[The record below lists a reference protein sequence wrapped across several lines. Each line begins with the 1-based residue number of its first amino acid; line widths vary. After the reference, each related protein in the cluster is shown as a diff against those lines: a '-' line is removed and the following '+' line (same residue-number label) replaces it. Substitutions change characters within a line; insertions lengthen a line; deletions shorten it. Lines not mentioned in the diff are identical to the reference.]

1 MSFEATL
8 YNCSDDPRKAV
19 KTFPAGIPVATITP
33 TESCDILNPT
43 FILNYNA
50 SYTTCNYIFVGAP
63 FNRRYFI
70 TDIKIDIGKKIVI
83 TCAVDVLSTY
93 WADIKGNEVNVVRQE
108 NLKEPYL
115 PDPEY
120 KTYTDFQNITYMPPQ
135 SQIEAALANVWDNN
149 YKPFILAYAG
159 GPKTSQE
166 NNNALDNLIG
176 GGD

>member
-1 MSFEATL
+1 MSFSATL

-19 KTFPAGIPVATITP
+19 KTLPAGIPVATITP

-50 SYTTCNYIFVGAP
+50 SYATCNYIFVGAP

-120 KTYTDFQNITYMPPQ
+120 KTYTDFAPFVIMP
-135 SQIEAALANVWDNN
+135 SNEDIANLVVGDLNPEPPN
-149 YKPFILAYAG
+149 TAPKIYIVSYVG
-159 GPKTSQE
+159 GPR
-166 NNNALDNLIG
+166 G
-176 GGD
+176 GN